1 MGSILLP
8 PHPGRGPGLLPGRA
22 TGARVVLT
30 PSHGSTYDS
39 EMLNRLHRL
48 RPWLTLLAAIL
59 AAGVLLPPA
68 ATVASRYAFAQAL
81 QFVLLAVAV
90 PALLVISAPWR
101 MRRGIQL
108 ADRVA
113 MARSHRG
120 GTMRAWVY
128 LVGFILL
135 VIIWRLPVMVN
146 TLARHPVLTIAE
158 AVTLVAAG
166 CGLWL
171 ELLESAPMLPTISR
185 PQRAAFAALPMW
197 TIWTLAY
204 IMGFSRGVWFTAFA
218 HQPGAGLGTV
228 ADQQIAA
235 AILWAVPAVCFVP
248 VVYTSLLSWLRDS
261 SDPDAEF
268 RAAHAAHGPGQAA
281 TLRPPRGWRTR
292 SR

>member
-1 MGSILLP
+1 MGETGGMTGRCMGSILLP
-8 PHPGRGPGLLPGRA
+8 PYPGRGPGLLPGRA

-39 EMLNRLHRL
+39 EMLNRLHR
-48 RPWLTLLAAIL
+48 P
-59 AAGVLLPPA
+59 
-68 ATVASRYAFAQAL
+68 
-81 QFVLLAVAV
+81 
-90 PALLVISAPWR
+90 APWR
-101 MRRGIQL
+101 MWRGIQL

-218 HQPGAGLGTV
+218 HRPGAGLGTA

-248 VVYTSLLSWLRDS
+248 VVYFSLITWLRDS
-261 SDPDAEF
+261 SEPAAELREAAVAYGGLRSATRDA
-268 RAAHAAHGPGQAA
+268 
-281 TLRPPRGWRTR
+281 
-292 SR
+292 